1 MAGARPLD
9 DLIAIMRRLRDPDT
23 GCEWDRVQT
32 SRSIA
37 PYAIEEAY
45 ELFDA
50 IASDDDLAMRDEL
63 GDLLLQVV
71 FHSQMASE
79 RQAFDIDD
87 VIAAICVKMERRH
100 PHIFGDANERV
111 DWESLKDQERGL
123 QGAKSALD
131 GVARALPSLQ
141 RAQKIQKRA
150 ARVGFDWPDIM
161 GVEAKIEEELDEVR
175 EATSPEEKH
184 DEIGDLLFA
193 VVNLARHMNIDAE
206 RALDDAT
213 AKFEARFR
221 QMESEGDTPFANQSM
236 EELDAR
242 WRRAKIAVQSA
253 S

>member
-1 MAGARPLD
+1 MAALRPLD
-9 DLIAIMRRLRDPDT
+9 DLIAIMRRLRDPEN

-50 IASDDDLAMRDEL
+50 IAADDDIAMRDEL

-79 RQAFDIDD
+79 RQAFDISD
-87 VIAAICVKMERRH
+87 VITAICAKMERRH
-100 PHIFGDANERV
+100 PHIFGDADERV
-111 DWESLKDQERGL
+111 DWESLKDRERGSK
-123 QGAKSALD
+123 GAESALD

-150 ARVGFDWPDIM
+150 ARVGFDWPDIA

-175 EATSPEEKH
+175 QAASSEERH

-206 RALDDAT
+206 RALDAAT

-221 QMESEGDTPFANQSM
+221 QMESDSDAPFADQSID
-236 EELDAR
+236 ELDAR
-242 WRRAKIAVQSA
+242 WRRAKAAVQSA